1 MKENAGLDPLG
12 GKCWFGVEWKI
23 FEISMESIKGKQV
36 EKIVERGWGF
46 SSWIRFGERV
56 LAWLLEGLEACYEGK
71 FR

>member
-1 MKENAGLDPLG
+1 MEENAGL
-12 GKCWFGVEWKI
+12 EWNGNL